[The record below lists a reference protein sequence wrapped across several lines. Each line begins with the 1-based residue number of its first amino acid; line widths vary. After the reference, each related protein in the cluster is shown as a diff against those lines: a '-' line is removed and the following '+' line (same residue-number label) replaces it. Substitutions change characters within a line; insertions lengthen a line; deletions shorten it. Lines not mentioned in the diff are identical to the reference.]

1 MVEQLVG
8 RAVGT
13 LSSWHSSSVTLHQ
26 EACSPKAFKEGF
38 SAIAEFIYN
47 TICDAP
53 KALEVFAIVLKGADL
68 DAITRD
74 APLEVTKRIIGPCFL
89 HSAIGGSS
97 REHVGWAWCTRVEF
111 KYSEKHDMSTSL
123 FKLSIRCPP

>member
-8 RAVGT
+8 RAIGM

-47 TICDAP
+47 TICDTP
-53 KALEVFAIVLKGADL
+53 KALKVFTIVLKGADL
-68 DAITRD
+68 DAIT
-74 APLEVTKRIIGPCFL
+74 
-89 HSAIGGSS
+89 
-97 REHVGWAWCTRVEF
+97 
-111 KYSEKHDMSTSL
+111 
-123 FKLSIRCPP
+123 